1 MYLSSMN
8 IVVWFSFLGKNDAKK
23 ALLCFTWGSLTF
35 SHNIL
40 QVRILHSLKCYSRMS
55 LVYKIDLVWKNFLKL
70 VCFFVELFNRFFFA
84 NKSILLNY
92 YLYTSLLNL
101 LCYFHMVCV
110 MWKNLLQVAFLDSV
124 VCRRICQFLFDL
136 SNFTT
141 LFHTL

>member
-1 MYLSSMN
+1 MTQ
-8 IVVWFSFLGKNDAKK
+8 KK
-23 ALLCFTWGSLTF
+23 RFYVLYGEALLF

-40 QVRILHSLKCYSRMS
+40 QVRILYSLKCYSRMS

-110 MWKNLLQVAFLDSV
+110 MWKNSLQVAFLDSV
-124 VCRRICQFLFDL
+124 VCRRIFVWFFKLH
-136 SNFTT
+136 
-141 LFHTL
+141 HTFPHTIKTFKFCNYG